1 MSPPSAE
8 TLFPVLDYS
17 SINTPAALGRGNTS
31 GASSSSSSSSS
42 GVGVGSGPN
51 NEMVMISR
59 SDLSYR
65 AVSVLLLERDR
76 VSESTASESL
86 TSYTGLGRLE
96 GLRQSSEQ
104 YSVTARL

>member
-31 GASSSSSSSSS
+31 GASSSSSSSS

-51 NEMVMISR
+51 NEIVISR

-65 AVSVLLLERDR
+65 AVSVLLLER
-76 VSESTASESL
+76 STRLAKA
-86 TSYTGLGRLE
+86 TSGPQAGMCEISCGSPVY
-96 GLRQSSEQ
+96 
-104 YSVTARL
+104 